1 MHPILLD
8 LGFFSIKTYG
18 FLIATGFLI
27 GILIAKSEAKRLNV
41 DPQIILD
48 LAFYIIVG
56 AIVGSRLFFVGTRFG
71 YYRQHPLDIFKVW
84 EGGLVFYGGFI
95 LAAII
100 CIWMIRKNGLKVWQ
114 TLDIFA
120 PALAIGVC
128 FGRLG
133 CFSAGCCYGKPCD
146 LPWAVTFTNPQS
158 LAILNTPLHPTQ
170 LYSSLGALV
179 TFIIIYS
186 FRKRKSFDGQL
197 TLIWIFMYSGFRS
210 IIEFYRG
217 DFRGTISSEQISVT
231 HILAFVLALSSL
243 IALIV
248 MKVRSS
254 KKG

>member
-27 GILIAKSEAKRLNV
+27 GIFVATREARRLNV
-41 DPQIILD
+41 DTQVILD

-56 AIVGSRLFFVGTRFG
+56 AIVGSRLFFVATRFS
-71 YYRQHPLDIFKVW
+71 YYKENPLDIFKVW

-95 LAAII
+95 LAAIV
-100 CIWMIRKNGLKVWQ
+100 CAWMIRKNNLKVWQ

-120 PALAIGVC
+120 PALAIGVF

-133 CFSAGCCYGKPCD
+133 CFFAGCCYGKPCS
-146 LPWAVTFTNPQS
+146 LPWAVTFSNPQG
-158 LAILNTPLHPTQ
+158 LAVLNTSLHPTQ
-170 LYSSLGALV
+170 LYSSLGAFF

-197 TLIWIFMYSGFRS
+197 TLIWVFMYSGLRT
-210 IIEFYRG
+210 IIEFFRG
-217 DFRGTISSEQISVT
+217 DVRGMLVSEQFSVT
-231 HILAFVLALSSL
+231 HILAFLLALSSL
-243 IALIV
+243 TALIV
-248 MKVRSS
+248 LRIRAS
-254 KKG
+254 KK

>member
-27 GILIAKSEAKRLNV
+27 GIFVATREARRLRV
-41 DPQIILD
+41 DTQVIMD

-56 AIVGSRLFFVGTRFG
+56 AIVGSRLFFVATRFS
-71 YYRQHPLDIFKVW
+71 YYRQNPLDIFKVW

-95 LAAII
+95 LAAIV
-100 CIWMIRKNGLKVWQ
+100 CAWMIRKNNLKVWQ

-120 PALAIGVC
+120 PALAIGVF

-133 CFSAGCCYGKPCD
+133 CFFAGCCYGKPCS
-146 LPWAVTFTNPQS
+146 LPWAVTFSDPQG
-158 LAILNTPLHPTQ
+158 LAMLNAPLHPTQ
-170 LYSSLGALV
+170 LYSSLGALF

-186 FRKRKSFDGQL
+186 FRKRKIFDGQL
-197 TLIWIFMYSGFRS
+197 TLIWVFMYSGLRTF
-210 IIEFYRG
+210 IEFYRG
-217 DFRGTISSEQISVT
+217 DARGMLYSGQFSVT
-231 HILAFVLALSSL
+231 HVLAFLLALSSL

-248 MKVRSS
+248 LS
-254 KKG
+254 KKASKK